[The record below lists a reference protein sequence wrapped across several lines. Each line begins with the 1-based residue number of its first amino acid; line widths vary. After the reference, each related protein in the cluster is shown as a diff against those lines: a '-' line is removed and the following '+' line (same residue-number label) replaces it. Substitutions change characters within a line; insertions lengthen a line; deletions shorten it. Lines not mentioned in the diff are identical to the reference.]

1 MQAKAWI
8 LSAVSEEPP
17 LKGFKIIGVA
27 LHADL

>member
-8 LSAVSEEPP
+8 LSAVSEEP